1 MPAPNAA
8 TAWRDFNTD
17 LVPSSGNHEPDK
29 KEIRAWGLWLESF
42 ITAIGANSGSVFTTR
57 AALFADLAHA
67 ANSMAWVIGDATVAY
82 NGIYRK
88 SGASGTGSWTRVG
101 DLPYSFI
108 TAIDVGA
115 GTPNAIQATTPLP
128 ISGSA
133 LIVMNIFESNAGSP
147 VTVAF
152 NGEAALTIKSNS
164 GNDIVAGG
172 LTAGMQVLGVV
183 AGATFRLVS
192 DQVSPAIIAAAEAA
206 AAAAVAAASTATTAA
221 ATAVAA
227 AASITNIPIVFK
239 AFADLAADTILSYS
253 GSFPVVAGSTV
264 VQVSS
269 KGWNYLVAASGA
281 SDHHIITAGGVKLYA
296 LPIDGYVHIE
306 QFLQAGYV
314 NSSTD
319 ILSSV
324 TKAIALA
331 ARIRGTP
338 GRVYG
343 VSGTIIPVQGTWLE
357 DLAFKQL
364 APAATTSVCT
374 IKSTASSNI
383 TLRRVTVDRNGNGA
397 SGSLNGAAGIWLDG
411 GSLHTID
418 DCEVFGSD
426 AGSGM
431 VFNGCS
437 NFKVNRPYVHDIL
450 YVAASLPANDQCMAI
465 LFNGCTNFSIFEA
478 RINHVGGIVGGSFR
492 RAQGRMLCF
501 GFGCSQ
507 FRVYGGQIQ
516 DGDVGI
522 DLSGS
527 KGNSYYTVIGVTVRD
542 VETWGIK
549 QSNYNRFGRIV
560 ACDVYRAGAA
570 GYVLSG
576 PTLNVDPDT
585 PMPASAPRNITIMGC
600 GAWDTG
606 NDNTGRGTSQPA
618 GFLIIPGG
626 ASSYQD
632 YPRGVRFVSCTAVDT
647 QAVKTQYHGFRNEI
661 SYGGVPLN
669 EMVDCRS
676 EGYAAGGQHSA
687 GFHYPACRIY
697 NSAAVSIPN
706 NVSTAIGFDS
716 EDYDGAA
723 MHSTSVNN
731 DAIFV
736 PHPGWYHIDAEATVL
751 ANATG
756 SRFLGITVG
765 GVAIPRLRDQ
775 QPGTAANDHTLK
787 LSGDFYVSD
796 VAGGIRLTLLQN
808 SGGSLNVLAN
818 ASLSVRQVLFN

>member
-1 MPAPNAA
+1 MIS
-8 TAWRDFNTD
+8 TA
-17 LVPSSGNHEPDK
+17 
-29 KEIRAWGLWLESF
+29 
-42 ITAIGANSGSVFTTR
+42 
-57 AALFADLAHA
+57 
-67 ANSMAWVIGDATVAY
+67 AY

-88 SGASGTGSWTRVG
+88 NGTSGTGSWTRVG
-101 DLPYSFI
+101 DLPYSFL
-108 TAIDVGA
+108 TAVNLGA
-115 GTPNAIQATTPLP
+115 GTPNAIQATTAIPV
-128 ISGSA
+128 SASA
-133 LIVMNIFESNAGSP
+133 LIVMNVVEDNTASP
-147 VTVAF
+147 VTVSF
-152 NGEAALTIKSNS
+152 NGGSALTIKSNS
-164 GNDIVAGG
+164 GNNISVGG
-172 LTAGMQVLGVV
+172 LTAGMQVLGIA
-183 AGATFRLVS
+183 AGSEFRLVS
-192 DQVSPAIIAAAEAA
+192 DQVSAAIIADAEAA
-206 AAAAVAAASTATTAA
+206 AAAAAASAGTAASAA

-239 AFADLAADTILSYS
+239 VFADLTADAILSYS

-264 VQVSS
+264 IQVSS

-281 SDHHIITAGGVKLYA
+281 SDHHIITAGGVKLYV

-306 QFLQAGYV
+306 QFLQTGYV
-314 NSSTD
+314 NNSTD
-319 ILSSV
+319 ILASA
-324 TKAIALA
+324 TKAIALGY
-331 ARIRGTP
+331 RIRGTP

-343 VSGTIIPVQGTWLE
+343 ISGTIVPIQGTWLE
-357 DLAFKQL
+357 DLSFKQL

-374 IKSTASSNI
+374 IKSASTNSI
-383 TLRRVTVDRNGNGA
+383 TLRRVTVDRNGAGTG
-397 SGSLNGAAGIWLDG
+397 GSLGGAAGIWLEA

-450 YVAASLPANDQCMAI
+450 YVAASLPADDQCMAI
-465 LFNGCTNFSIFEA
+465 LFNGCTNFSIFEP
-478 RINHVGGIVGGSFR
+478 RINHLGGIVGGSFR
-492 RAQGRMLCF
+492 RAFGRMLCF
-501 GFGCSQ
+501 GFGCSE
-507 FRVYGGQIQ
+507 FRVYGGEIQ

-527 KGNSYYTVIGVTVRD
+527 KGNTFYTVIGVTVRD

-560 ACDVYRAGAA
+560 ACDVYRAGSA

-576 PTLNVDPDT
+576 PTVNVDPST
-585 PMPASAPRNITIMGC
+585 TMPGSEPKNITIMGC
-600 GAWDTG
+600 GAWQTG
-606 NDNTGRGTSQPA
+606 VGNTGRGTSQPA
-618 GFLIIPGG
+618 GFLIITG
-626 ASSYQD
+626 AASNYQD
-632 YPRGVRFVSCTAVDT
+632 YPRGIRFVSCTAVDNQT
-647 QAVKTQYHGFRNEI
+647 VKTQYHGFRNEI

-687 GFHYPACRIY
+687 GFHFPACRVY
-697 NSAAVSIPN
+697 NSAAIGIPN

-736 PHPGWYHIDAEATVL
+736 PHPGWYHIDAEATVV

-765 GVAIPRLRDQ
+765 GVSIPRLRDQ

-808 SGGSLNVLAN
+808 SGGTLNVNAN